1 MTEETKEHLGRS
13 LWFGAYFGIVST
25 ILRLIFID
33 VLALSNAVALALAIL
48 LTSLGAY
55 PIFERGTKIHRRLWF
70 IKGES
75 WRFWDTVALSAILSL
90 AAYAV
95 ARLFGW

>member
-25 ILRLIFID
+25 ILRLIFTD
-33 VLALSNAVALALAIL
+33 VFALSKAVALALAIL

-55 PIFERGTKIHRRLWF
+55 PLSDRGSKIRRRLWF
-70 IKGES
+70 IKGER
-75 WRFWDTVALSAILSL
+75 WRIWDTMALSVILSL

-95 ARLFGW
+95 ARLFEW